1 VVVLSAALAAVALAS
16 STDFIE
22 PRTSPAV
29 AGDEPVS
36 VATADLDD
44 DGDADLAVAN
54 HGSDDVTIL
63 KNSGRGKFFQRANSP
78 EAAGSGPEAVAAA
91 DLDGDGDADLAVAN
105 QDSNDVTILKNHGHA
120 RFAEPA
126 TSPVAAG
133 SHPFSVAAAD
143 LDADAD
149 ADLAVADFGSD
160 EVTILENNGHGEFT
174 EAASIPEVLSAGPE
188 ALTAVDLDGDGDR
201 DLAVANDLSNDVT
214 ILKNDGAAD
223 FTQPASSPEAVGEFP
238 RALAAADLDGD
249 GDADLA
255 VANYF
260 GAVTILRNNGAA
272 NFNEPE
278 TSPEPVGFGPDAV
291 AAADFDGDNKP
302 DLAVANNNS
311 NDVTILRNDGRDDFT
326 APETSPE
333 RAGSHP
339 GSVAAADLDGD
350 GDADLAVANIGL
362 DDVTILKNR

>member
-1 VVVLSAALAAVALAS
+1 VAA
-16 STDFIE
+16 
-22 PRTSPAV
+22 
-29 AGDEPVS
+29 
-36 VATADLDD
+36 ADLDG

-54 HGSDDVTIL
+54 HGSDNVTIL
-63 KNSGRGKFFQRANSP
+63 KNSGRGKFIQRANSP

-105 QDSNDVTILKNHGHA
+105 DDSNDVTILKNHGHA
-120 RFAEPA
+120 RFTEAA

-143 LDADAD
+143 LDGDAD

-160 EVTILENNGHGEFT
+160 DVTILKNNGRGEFT
-174 EAASIPEVLSAGPE
+174 EGASIPEVLSAGPE

-201 DLAVANDLSNDVT
+201 DLAVANYSSNDVT
-214 ILKNDGAAD
+214 ILKNDGGAD
-223 FTQPASSPEAVGEFP
+223 FSQPASSPEAVGEFP
-238 RALAAADLDGD
+238 YDLAAADLDGD

-260 GAVTILRNNGAA
+260 GDDVTILKNDGAA
-272 NFNEPE
+272 DFSQPAS
-278 TSPEPVGFGPDAV
+278 SPELVGSGPDAV
-291 AAADFDGDNKP
+291 VAADFDGDNKP
-302 DLAVANNNS
+302 DLAVADNHSNN
-311 NDVTILRNDGRDDFT
+311 VTILKNNGHARFT

-333 RAGSHP
+333 RVGSHP
-339 GSVAAADLDGD
+339 GSVATADLDGD
-350 GDADLAVANIGL
+350 GDADLAVANIGS